1 MSFSLG
7 AILAKVGLDEACHL
21 TKSKNRRSVNL
32 WQKLSSRVVLPILFG
47 LLLGCQGAIPPQGDA
62 IAVQQVLSGQVIELA
77 GIPGQPD
84 ITEQVQLAGIAVPSL
99 AQKPWGNAAK
109 IQLEQMIHN
118 QSVMLES
125 EVRTEQ
131 GTRSVYVWSNGML
144 LNEKLV
150 AEGHAL
156 VAVSKSLRSK
166 YELRLSRAQDRARIL
181 GLGIWNPQDPM
192 RQLPGQNTRE

>member
-1 MSFSLG
+1 MRRLAVNIWKRVLSL
-7 AILAKVGLDEACHL
+7 IV
-21 TKSKNRRSVNL
+21 
-32 WQKLSSRVVLPILFG
+32 WPIFLG
-47 LLLGCQGAIPPQGDA
+47 LLWGCQGATSPQGEA
-62 IAVQQVLSGQVIELA
+62 VAVQQVLSGQELELT

-84 ITEQVQLAGIAVPSL
+84 ISEQVRLAGIAVPSL

-109 IQLEQMIHN
+109 TQLEQMIGN
-118 QSVMLES
+118 QSVVLES
-125 EVRTEQ
+125 DARTEQ
-131 GTRSVYVWSNGML
+131 GQRSVYAWSNGIL

-156 VAVSKSLRSK
+156 TTVSKSLKSK

-192 RQLPGQNTRE
+192 RQLPGEPDTRE